1 MQNEAFIKNLV
12 ARRWDKSGDVE
23 RNALI
28 DLMVA
33 FESPDWSQ
41 YVYYRAKRGDIS
53 GAELIL
59 ERQAEI
65 MDSSARGVAD
75 HDGTVKVNFDT
86 KYYQRQVDAL
96 TSYLQIIT
104 GL

>member
-1 MQNEAFIKNLV
+1 MQNEAFIKNLIT
-12 ARRWDKSGDVE
+12 RRWDKSGDVE

-33 FESPDWSQ
+33 FESPSWSQ
-41 YVYYRAKRGDIS
+41 YVYQ
-53 GAELIL
+53 AERNALPGSRLIL
-59 ERQAEI
+59 GRQREI
-65 MDSSARGVAD
+65 MDSSVRGVAD
-75 HDGTVKVNFDT
+75 HDGTVKVNFDA

-96 TSYLQIIT
+96 TNYLQMTT

>member
-12 ARRWDKSGDVE
+12 TRRWDKSGDVE

-33 FESPDWSQ
+33 FESPEWSQ
-41 YVYYRAKRGDIS
+41 YVYRAKRGDIS

-75 HDGTVKVNFDT
+75 HDNTVKVNFDT

-96 TSYLQIIT
+96 TSYLQMIT
-104 GL
+104 EL

>member
-1 MQNEAFIKNLV
+1 MQNEVFVKNLV

-41 YVYYRAKRGDIS
+41 YVYRAKRDDIS
-53 GAELIL
+53 GSELIL
-59 ERQAEI
+59 EHQAEI

-96 TSYLQIIT
+96 ANYLQMT
-104 GL
+104 TEL

>member
-12 ARRWDKSGDVE
+12 TRRWDKSGDVE

-41 YVYYRAKRGDIS
+41 HVYRAKRGDIS

-96 TSYLQIIT
+96 ANYLQIAT
-104 GL
+104 EL

>member
-1 MQNEAFIKNLV
+1 
-12 ARRWDKSGDVE
+12 
-23 RNALI
+23 
-28 DLMVA
+28 
-33 FESPDWSQ
+33 
-41 YVYYRAKRGDIS
+41 
-53 GAELIL
+53 
-59 ERQAEI
+59 

-75 HDGTVKVNFDT
+75 HDGTVKVNFDA

>member
-1 MQNEAFIKNLV
+1 MRNNVFIEKLV
-12 ARRWDKSGDVE
+12 AQRWGESDDAE

-33 FESPDWSQ
+33 FESPSWSR
-41 YVYYRAKRGDIS
+41 YVYQAERNALPGS
-53 GAELIL
+53 GLIL
-59 ERQAEI
+59 GRQREI
-65 MDSSARGVAD
+65 IDSSVRGVAD
-75 HDGTVKVNFDT
+75 HDGTVKVNFDA

>member
-1 MQNEAFIKNLV
+1 MRNNIFIEKLV
-12 ARRWDKSGDVE
+12 AQRWGESDDAE

-33 FESPDWSQ
+33 FESPYWSQ
-41 YVYYRAKRGDIS
+41 YVYRAKRGDIL
-53 GAELIL
+53 GAKLIL

-86 KYYQRQVDAL
+86 RYYQRQVDAL
-96 TSYLQIIT
+96 TSYLQMIT
-104 GL
+104 EL

>member
-1 MQNEAFIKNLV
+1 MQNEAFIKNLI

-28 DLMVA
+28 DLMIA

-41 YVYYRAKRGDIS
+41 YVYRAKRGDIS
-53 GAELIL
+53 GAKLIL
-59 ERQAEI
+59 ERQVEI
-65 MDSSARGVAD
+65 MDSSVRGVSD
-75 HDGTVKVNFDT
+75 HDNTVKVNFDT

-96 TSYLQIIT
+96 TSYLQIAT
-104 GL
+104 EL

>member
-1 MQNEAFIKNLV
+1 MQNEAFIKNLI

-33 FESPDWSQ
+33 FESPSWSR
-41 YVYYRAKRGDIS
+41 YVYQ
-53 GAELIL
+53 AERNALPGSRLIL
-59 ERQAEI
+59 GRQREI
-65 MDSSARGVAD
+65 IDSSVRGMAD

-96 TSYLQIIT
+96 TSYLQTIT
-104 GL
+104 WL

>member
-1 MQNEAFIKNLV
+1 MRNNIFIEKLV
-12 ARRWDKSGDVE
+12 AQRWGESDDAE

-41 YVYYRAKRGDIS
+41 YVYRAKRGDIS
-53 GAELIL
+53 GTELIL

-75 HDGTVKVNFDT
+75 HDGTVKVNFDA
-86 KYYQRQVDAL
+86 KYYQRQVDTL
-96 TSYLQIIT
+96 VSYLQIAT
-104 GL
+104 EL

>member
-1 MQNEAFIKNLV
+1 MRNNIFIEKLV
-12 ARRWDKSGDVE
+12 AQRWGESDDAE

-28 DLMVA
+28 DLIVA

-41 YVYYRAKRGDIS
+41 YVYRAKRGDIS
-53 GAELIL
+53 GAKLIL

-75 HDGTVKVNFDT
+75 HDGTVKVNFDA

-96 TSYLQIIT
+96 TSYLQIAT
-104 GL
+104 EL

>member
-12 ARRWDKSGDVE
+12 TRHWDKSGDVE

-28 DLMVA
+28 DLTVA

-41 YVYYRAKRGDIS
+41 YVYRAKRGDIS
-53 GAELIL
+53 GTELIL

-75 HDGTVKVNFDT
+75 HDGTVKVNFDA
-86 KYYQRQVDAL
+86 KYYQRQVDTL
-96 TSYLQIIT
+96 VSYLQIAT
-104 GL
+104 EL

>member
-12 ARRWDKSGDVE
+12 TRRWDKSGDVE

-41 YVYYRAKRGDIS
+41 YVHRAKRGDIS

-96 TSYLQIIT
+96 ANYLQIAT
-104 GL
+104 EL

>member
-1 MQNEAFIKNLV
+1 MQNEAFVKNLV

-28 DLMVA
+28 DLMVV

-41 YVYYRAKRGDIS
+41 YVYRAKQGDIS

-75 HDGTVKVNFDT
+75 HDGTVEVNFDA

-96 TSYLQIIT
+96 ANYLQMTT

>member
-1 MQNEAFIKNLV
+1 MQNEAFVKNLV

-41 YVYYRAKRGDIS
+41 YVYKAKRGDIS

-86 KYYQRQVDAL
+86 KYYQRQVNAL
-96 TSYLQIIT
+96 TSYLQIAT
-104 GL
+104 RL

>member
-12 ARRWDKSGDVE
+12 ARHWDKSGDVE

-41 YVYYRAKRGDIS
+41 YVYKAKRGDIS
-53 GAELIL
+53 GDELIL

-86 KYYQRQVDAL
+86 KYYQRQVNAL

-104 GL
+104 WL

>member
-1 MQNEAFIKNLV
+1 MRNNIFIEKLV
-12 ARRWDKSGDVE
+12 AQRWGESDNAE

-41 YVYYRAKRGDIS
+41 YVYRAKRGDIS

-59 ERQAEI
+59 ECQVEI

-75 HDGTVKVNFDT
+75 HDNTVKVNFDT

-104 GL
+104 WL

>member
-12 ARRWDKSGDVE
+12 TRRWDKSGDVE

-33 FESPDWSQ
+33 FESPYWSQ
-41 YVYYRAKRGDIS
+41 YVYRAKRGDIS
-53 GAELIL
+53 GDELIL

-75 HDGTVKVNFDT
+75 HDGTVKVNFDA

-96 TSYLQIIT
+96 INYLQIAT
-104 GL
+104 EL

>member
-12 ARRWDKSGDVE
+12 ARRWDKSGDIE
-23 RNALI
+23 RSALI

-33 FESPDWSQ
+33 FESPYWSQ
-41 YVYYRAKRGDIS
+41 YVYKAKRGDIS

-75 HDGTVKVNFDT
+75 HDNTVKVNFDT

>member
-1 MQNEAFIKNLV
+1 MRNNIFIEKLV
-12 ARRWDKSGDVE
+12 AQRWGESDDAE

-41 YVYYRAKRGDIS
+41 YVYRAKRGDIS
-53 GAELIL
+53 GAKLIL
-59 ERQAEI
+59 ERQVEI

-96 TSYLQIIT
+96 TNYLQMIT

>member
-1 MQNEAFIKNLV
+1 MI
-12 ARRWDKSGDVE
+12 ARRWDKPGDVE

-28 DLMVA
+28 DLIVA

-41 YVYYRAKRGDIS
+41 YVYRAKRGDIS

-65 MDSSARGVAD
+65 MDSSARSVAD

-96 TSYLQIIT
+96 TNYLQMTT

>member
-1 MQNEAFIKNLV
+1 MQNEAFIKNLI
-12 ARRWDKSGDVE
+12 ARRWDKSDDVE

-33 FESPDWSQ
+33 FESPYWSQ
-41 YVYYRAKRGDIS
+41 YVYGAKRGDIS

-86 KYYQRQVDAL
+86 KYYQRQVDVL
-96 TSYLQIIT
+96 TSYLQMIT

>member
-28 DLMVA
+28 DLMVV

-41 YVYYRAKRGDIS
+41 YVYRAKQGDIS

-104 GL
+104 WL

>member
-1 MQNEAFIKNLV
+1 MKPLLKNLV
-12 ARRWDKSGDVE
+12 ARCWDKSGDVE

-41 YVYYRAKRGDIS
+41 YVYRAKQGDVS

-75 HDGTVKVNFDT
+75 HDGTVKVNFDA

-96 TSYLQIIT
+96 TNYLQMTT

>member
-1 MQNEAFIKNLV
+1 MQNEAFIKNLI

-23 RNALI
+23 RNTLI

-41 YVYYRAKRGDIS
+41 YVYRAKRGDIS
-53 GAELIL
+53 GAKLIL
-59 ERQAEI
+59 ERQVEI

-75 HDGTVKVNFDT
+75 HDNTVKVNFDA
-86 KYYQRQVDAL
+86 KYYQRQVDTL

>member
-1 MQNEAFIKNLV
+1 MRNNIFIEKLV
-12 ARRWDKSGDVE
+12 AQRWGESDDAE

-41 YVYYRAKRGDIS
+41 YVYRAKRGDIS
-53 GAELIL
+53 GAKLIL
-59 ERQAEI
+59 ERQVEI

-75 HDGTVKVNFDT
+75 HDNTIAVSFDV
-86 KYYQRQVDAL
+86 KYYQRQVGAL
-96 TSYLQIIT
+96 ANYLQMIT
-104 GL
+104 KL

>member
-1 MQNEAFIKNLV
+1 MQNEAFVKNLV

-41 YVYYRAKRGDIS
+41 YVYRAKRGDIS
-53 GAELIL
+53 GAKLIL

-75 HDGTVKVNFDT
+75 HDGTVKVNFDA
-86 KYYQRQVDAL
+86 KYYQCQVDSL

>member
-12 ARRWDKSGDVE
+12 TRRWDKSGDVE

-41 YVYYRAKRGDIS
+41 YVYRAKRGDIL
-53 GAELIL
+53 GDELIL

-86 KYYQRQVDAL
+86 KYYQRQVNAL
-96 TSYLQIIT
+96 TNYLQIT
-104 GL
+104 TEL

>member
-1 MQNEAFIKNLV
+1 MRNNIFIEKLV
-12 ARRWDKSGDVE
+12 AQRWGESDDAE

-41 YVYYRAKRGDIS
+41 YVYRAKRGDIS
-53 GAELIL
+53 GAKLIL

-96 TSYLQIIT
+96 ANYLQMIT
-104 GL
+104 EL

>member
-12 ARRWDKSGDVE
+12 TRHWDKSGNVE

-41 YVYYRAKRGDIS
+41 YVYRAKRGDIS

-75 HDGTVKVNFDT
+75 HDGTVEVNFDA
-86 KYYQRQVDAL
+86 KYYQRQVGAL
-96 TSYLQIIT
+96 ANYLQMIT
-104 GL
+104 KL

>member
-1 MQNEAFIKNLV
+1 MQNEAFIKNLIV
-12 ARRWDKSGDVE
+12 RRWDKSGDVE

-41 YVYYRAKRGDIS
+41 YVYRAKRGDIS
-53 GAELIL
+53 VAKLIL
-59 ERQAEI
+59 ERQVEI

-75 HDGTVKVNFDT
+75 HDNTVVVSFDV
-86 KYYQRQVDAL
+86 KYYQRQVGAL
-96 TSYLQIIT
+96 ANYLQMIT
-104 GL
+104 KL

>member
-1 MQNEAFIKNLV
+1 MRNNIFIEKLV
-12 ARRWDKSGDVE
+12 AQRWGESDDAE

-41 YVYYRAKRGDIS
+41 YVYRAKRGDIS

-75 HDGTVKVNFDT
+75 HDNTVKVNFDT

-96 TSYLQIIT
+96 TSYLQMIT
-104 GL
+104 EL

>member
-1 MQNEAFIKNLV
+1 MRNNIFIEKLV
-12 ARRWDKSGDVE
+12 AQRWGESDDAE

-33 FESPDWSQ
+33 FESPSWSQ
-41 YVYYRAKRGDIS
+41 YVYQAERNALPGS
-53 GAELIL
+53 GLIL
-59 ERQAEI
+59 GRQREI
-65 MDSSARGVAD
+65 IDSSVRGVAD

-104 GL
+104 WL

>member
-1 MQNEAFIKNLV
+1 MQNEAFVKNLV
-12 ARRWDKSGDVE
+12 AWRWDKSGDVE

-41 YVYYRAKRGDIS
+41 YVYRAKRGDIL

-86 KYYQRQVDAL
+86 KYYQRQVDTL
-96 TSYLQIIT
+96 VSYLQIAT
-104 GL
+104 EL

>member
-12 ARRWDKSGDVE
+12 ARHWDKSGDVE

-41 YVYYRAKRGDIS
+41 YVYRAKRGDIS
-53 GAELIL
+53 GAKLIL

-75 HDGTVKVNFDT
+75 HDNTIAVSFDV
-86 KYYQRQVDAL
+86 KYYQRQVGAL
-96 TSYLQIIT
+96 ANYLQMIT
-104 GL
+104 KL